1 MEYIENVFQIKQI
14 FLLYPIIINKI
25 LNLSSKD
32 KRPAFFKS
40 CLLDNVGALLSPY
53 DYIIDNIYLGR
64 CIGASNFKLLNN
76 KKIKYICNISD
87 NIPNFFSDTLEYFN
101 IIKKD
106 NGRDDL
112 NKDDLDKSYKFI
124 LNSQNT
130 THNILIHCFVGRS
143 RSVSILIYYLMKK
156 YDLTI
161 KESILFLK
169 SKRKWINPS
178 IKFIKNIITII
189 KEINN

>member
-1 MEYIENVFQIKQI
+1 MKYIENVFQIKQI

-53 DYIIDNIYLGR
+53 DYIIDNIYLGS

-112 NKDDLDKSYKFI
+112 NKNDLDKSYKFI

-130 THNILIHCFVGRS
+130 NHNILIHCFVGRS